1 VKPDAQASRELTA
14 VQTDFLQYIFQA
26 INNLLTQ
33 NLGFFDAMGQ
43 NLFRSFATILIA
55 WFGIKSALASASGRP
70 SFQFDHFASLLLTIS
85 FGFAMVNYYSTP
97 IPGIGTSFHSLVTN
111 EAQFLSSQINQAELQ
126 TVVSQV
132 ADFESRMDSP
142 SWGDIFGTAIY
153 VIVTILLA
161 AAQAI
166 AIVVI
171 AYGFIA
177 TAVCV
182 LVGPVFI
189 PFFIVP
195 KMEWLFWGWFRCFI
209 QYAFYQVIAAAVVYV
224 IGNLMLGA
232 LHLPPAGTL
241 STVQLIAWFP
251 VLFITFRRVHLC
263 PAENPFSHQS
273 HFQRHGWRL
282 VRGAA
287 RSTRRRPR
295 SGAVMDR
302 DATFQD
308 AKRLYLEQYGDPMVT
323 NTYLKIALALLSIVC
338 VALALID
345 LRTIRTF
352 QNFRPLVIRIDDL
365 GRAEAINYH
374 NLEYKPQDAEAKYFL
389 SEFCAKLYYRRNRYT
404 IQDDFSKSLYFLDGK
419 LANGILDAYRKDDI
433 IKKFITNTAAP
444 EIDVD
449 VKKVAL
455 EEMQTPPFRARVD
468 FYMVYYSPADHS
480 ELKRD
485 LYTANFVFL
494 FKSQVPNE
502 LIPINPL
509 GMTITYFREDQAF
522 K

>member
-1 VKPDAQASRELTA
+1 M
-14 VQTDFLQYIFQA
+14 QTDFLQYIFQA

-43 NLFRSFATILIA
+43 NLFRSFATILVA
-55 WFGIKSALASASGRP
+55 WFGIKSALSSASGRHA
-70 SFQFDHFASLLLTIS
+70 FQFDHFASLLLTIS

-97 IPGIGTSFHSLVTN
+97 IPGVGTQLPQSRHRMKR
-111 EAQFLSSQINQAELQ
+111 SSCRARSIRPNSRPWSA
-126 TVVSQV
+126 QV

-142 SWGDIFGTAIY
+142 SWGDILGTAIY

-232 LHLPPAGTL
+232 LRLPPAGTL

-251 VLFITFRRVHLC
+251 VLFITFLASIYVLLKV
-263 PAENPFSHQS
+263 PALTNHIFSGTAGGS
-273 HFQRHGWRL
+273 SAGL
-282 VRGAA
+282 LEAPAA
-287 RSTRRRPR
+287 VST
-295 SGAVMDR
+295 GDAMDR
-302 DATFQD
+302 DASFHD

-389 SEFCAKLYYRRNRYT
+389 SQFCALYYRRNRYT

-485 LYTANFVFL
+485 LYTANFVFV